1 MKKINVEI
9 IFESKNEDPLDEAF
23 EILDD
28 PNIEHKKSMF
38 SYNELVLETVD
49 GIRTMQ

>member
-1 MKKINVEI
+1 MKKINEEI

-38 SYNELVLETVD
+38 SYNEPVLETVD